1 MQGDLLVLRQLI
13 AGGADV
19 DTRDEGGT
27 TPAMFAANRGYME
40 LVQALIEAGCNL
52 SLQGNDGHTA
62 LMDADPKRLDI
73 VELLLKNGADPKIR
87 GKAGRTAFEE
97 ALIQAQAD
105 PPWLDS
111 APSPAWTAR
120 AAAWKKKAAF
130 LKQYEG

>member
-1 MQGDLLVLRQLI
+1 
-13 AGGADV
+13 
-19 DTRDEGGT
+19 
-27 TPAMFAANRGYME
+27 ME

-52 SLQGNDGHTA
+52 NLQGNDGHTA

-87 GKAGRTAFEE
+87 SKAGRTAFEE